1 MGKQFSD
8 VNCRFGAPM
17 GRSDSPLGC
26 TGVRVF
32 RVNLDSGG
40 YDDGGAYWG
49 HGQPLYCAT
58 CAEDGRVFIRADS
71 RLAAVAE
78 LGIEA
83 RSMKKPPRAAFARL
97 CALEARWTLSARAV
111 VLRQK
116 LQELGF

>member
-1 MGKQFSD
+1 MGKQFSN
-8 VNCRFGAPM
+8 VNSSYGAPM
-17 GRSDSPLGC
+17 GRSESPLGC

-49 HGQPLYCAT
+49 TGQSLYCAT
-58 CAEDGRVFIRADS
+58 CAEGGRQFIRADS
-71 RLAAVAE
+71 RVAAVAA

-83 RSMKKPPRAAFARL
+83 RSMAKPPRAEFIRL
-97 CALEARWTLSARAV
+97 RALEARGALGARGI

-116 LQELGF
+116 LQDLGF